1 MVNKGVRRQKSDYIK
16 LKNYER
22 KIKSPFMIYSD
33 FESILVQ
40 EDNGKQKNL
49 IRTSMKNVVY
59 SYDYKLLYVDDKFS
73 KRLKSYLGKNAVYN
87 FINSMIKES
96 NYRCKVMKNILKKSL
111 WWLKKIMKILK
122 TLITVGSVKNF
133 MLLVMLK

>member
-59 SYDYKLLYVDDKFS
+59 SYDYKFLYVDDKFS
-73 KRLKSYLGKNAVYN
+73 KRFKSYLGKNAVYN

-122 TLITVGSVKNF
+122 TLITVGSVKNL

>member
-73 KRLKSYLGKNAVYN
+73 KRFKSYLGKNAVYN
-87 FINSMIKES
+87 FINSMIRES

-122 TLITVGSVKNF
+122 TLITVGSVKNL

>member
-1 MVNKGVRRQKSDYIK
+1 MVNKGVRCQKSDYIK

-22 KIKSPFMIYSD
+22 KIKSPIMIYSD

-49 IRTSMKNVVY
+49 TQTSMENVVS
-59 SYDYKLLYVDDKFS
+59 SYGYKLLYVDEKFN
-73 KRLKSYLGKNAVYN
+73 KRFKSYLGKNAVYS

-96 NYRCKVMKNILKKSL
+96 NYRCEVMKSI
-111 WWLKKIMKILK
+111 
-122 TLITVGSVKNF
+122 F
-133 MLLVMLK
+133 

>member
-73 KRLKSYLGKNAVYN
+73 KRFKSYLGKNAVYN

-122 TLITVGSVKNF
+122 TLITVGSVKNL

>member
-59 SYDYKLLYVDDKFS
+59 SYDYKLLYADDKFS
-73 KRLKSYLGKNAVYN
+73 KRFKSYLGKNAVYN

-111 WWLKKIMKILK
+111 
-122 TLITVGSVKNF
+122 
-133 MLLVMLK
+133 

>member
-1 MVNKGVRRQKSDYIK
+1 MVNKGVRRKKSDYIK

-73 KRLKSYLGKNAVYN
+73 KRFKSYLGKNAVYN

-122 TLITVGSVKNF
+122 TLITVGSVKNL

>member
-73 KRLKSYLGKNAVYN
+73 KRFKSYLGKNAVYN
-87 FINSMIKES
+87 FINSMIRES

-111 WWLKKIMKILK
+111 
-122 TLITVGSVKNF
+122 
-133 MLLVMLK
+133 

>member
-1 MVNKGVRRQKSDYIK
+1 MVNKGVRRQKSDCIK

-73 KRLKSYLGKNAVYN
+73 KRFKSYLGKNAVYN

-122 TLITVGSVKNF
+122 TLITVGSVKNL